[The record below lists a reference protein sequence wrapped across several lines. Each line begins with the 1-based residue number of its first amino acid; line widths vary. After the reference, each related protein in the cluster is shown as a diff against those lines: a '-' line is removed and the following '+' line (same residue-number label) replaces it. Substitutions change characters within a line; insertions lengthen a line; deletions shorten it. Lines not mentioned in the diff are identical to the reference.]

1 MLSTATSPEK
11 TTQSHH
17 ESTFTDSVK
26 NAIRGYFAQLDG
38 EQPNELYKLV
48 LAEIEPPLF
57 KTIINITQG
66 NQSKAAK
73 ILGMSRGTLRKKLAE
88 YDINT

>member
-1 MLSTATSPEK
+1 MLTTATSTEK
-11 TTQSHH
+11 ASQSDHQ
-17 ESTFTDSVK
+17 STFSDNVK

-48 LAEIEPPLF
+48 LAEIELPLF
-57 KTIINITQG
+57 KTIMNLTRG

-88 YDINT
+88 YDVNT